1 MLFKTKSAFNNIKL
15 ILKPF
20 LLKSKVKLKIV
31 YYYKVLVKIGIV
43 TSRDGP
49 GNCKHY

>member
-1 MLFKTKSAFNNIKL
+1 MLFVIKIAFKNKKL
-15 ILKPF
+15 ILKTIC
-20 LLKSKVKLKIV
+20 LKSKVKLKIV
-31 YYYKVLVKIGIV
+31 HYYKVFVKISIV